1 MRMKFG
7 FHYQNMTDS
16 DWVSC
21 YNCNTKF
28 YKRGG
33 PMQTTPVQTY
43 KRINVKNDTK
53 RPVWAIR
60 LERSDLARAVFSFL
74 LGRCQIMY
82 MMTPFLLSYYA
93 AEYKKEKSAI
103 HIIFSMLGV
112 LTLGSGIGSLKY
124 MIAMLIYSIYRYTFG
139 DAKEDDRPRLN
150 LAVCGLSSFA
160 GGIFFI
166 ALDGFA
172 IYDTL
177 LLLLESGISV
187 LGMAAIRHAYPLIL
201 SFVSRRKEKRIVLN
215 SELVCACLFLTAGIL
230 GIWDWA
236 QISGY
241 NIVNTIVLFAVIA
254 FSYSQGMTLGC
265 LCGAVCGAMVGI
277 RSGSLL
283 SAIGMFSF
291 CGLIAGK
298 LGQYGKLA
306 AAAGCILAALA
317 SALYGGSVNSI
328 YLNLYEIAAAAGAF
342 LMVPSQY
349 MKNNTRVFENGVDSV
364 RESDD
369 QKHMREHLIDKLERT
384 SKSFSK
390 LSSTFDE
397 ITQRQLKG
405 YSGGSDSI
413 FNSLGEQICKNCA
426 MFHCCWERDFA
437 ATYQNVTQ
445 MVHKLEEKGYVD
457 IMDLDEKFREHCTQS
472 EEMVLRANHLFELCK
487 LDARWANDLSQN
499 RRLLSQQYKGISK
512 IMDGMA
518 DQVRQDITFSRDLKN
533 KIIAQLQKAHFRIRE
548 ASVVEIGEDR
558 YEVDLALKAEHG
570 VKEIGCEIAMH
581 VSCVLG
587 RPMVICDEAV
597 IRGIYHVK
605 LAESDRFE
613 VRTGLAVAKQNGSSA
628 CGDSFAAVKLSD
640 GRFMLALSD
649 GMGSGRK
656 AAAESG
662 ATVTLLEQFLD
673 SGFDRETALG
683 LINSVLVLQS
693 AEESFATIDLGIIN
707 LISGVCEFVKIG
719 SAAGFIKR
727 GDSVEVIPSTS
738 LPAGI
743 LSQIDPEL
751 SAKPLHDG
759 DLIIMMSDGVL
770 ESNKNHSVGEEWV
783 LEFLQKH
790 RHIMDPQTM
799 ADQLLEAAKMNQ
811 GQLVSDDMTV
821 AVARILK
828 KVS

>member
-1 MRMKFG
+1 
-7 FHYQNMTDS
+7 
-16 DWVSC
+16 
-21 YNCNTKF
+21 
-28 YKRGG
+28 
-33 PMQTTPVQTY
+33 MQTTPVQTY
-43 KRINVKNDTK
+43 KRINVKSDTK
-53 RPVWAIR
+53 RPFRAIR
-60 LERSDLARAVFSFL
+60 LERSDLARAAFSFL
-74 LGRCQIMY
+74 LARSQILF

-93 AEYKKEKSAI
+93 AEYKKEKSVI

-112 LTLGSGIGSLKY
+112 LSLGFGIGSLKY

-139 DAKEDDRPRLN
+139 DSREEDKPRLN
-150 LAVCGLSSFA
+150 LAVCGLSLFA

-166 ALDGFA
+166 ALDGFS

-177 LLLLESGISV
+177 LLLLESAISV

-201 SFVSRRKEKRIVLN
+201 SAVSRRKEKRVVLN
-215 SELVCACLFLTAGIL
+215 SELVCACLFLTASVL
-230 GIWDWA
+230 GAWDWA
-236 QISGY
+236 QISGF
-241 NIVNTIVLFAVIA
+241 NIVNTVVLFAVIA

-265 LCGAVCGAMVGI
+265 LCGAVCGAMIGI
-277 RSGSLL
+277 RSGNLL
-283 SAIGMFSF
+283 SAVGMFAF
-291 CGLIAGK
+291 CGIAAGK
-298 LGQYGKLA
+298 LGQFGKLA

-317 SALYGGSVNSI
+317 SAMYGGSVNSI
-328 YLNLYEIAAAAGAF
+328 YLSFYEIAAAAGA
-342 LMVPSQY
+342 LLLVPTQY
-349 MKNNTRVFENGVDSV
+349 IKNHARVFENGVDSI

-369 QKHMREHLIDKLERT
+369 QKHMREHLIDKLDRT
-384 SKSFSK
+384 GKSFLK
-390 LSSTFDE
+390 LSTTFDE

-405 YSGGSDSI
+405 YSGGSDTI

-426 MFHCCWERDFA
+426 MFRCCWERDFA
-437 ATYQNVTQ
+437 STYQNMTQ
-445 MVHKLEEKGYVD
+445 MVHKLEEKGYLD
-457 IMDLDEKFREHCTQS
+457 IMDLDEKFREHCTRS
-472 EEMVLRANHLFELCK
+472 EEMVTRANHLFELCK

-512 IMDGMA
+512 IMDSMA
-518 DQVRQDITFSRDLKN
+518 GQVRQDITFSRDLKN
-533 KIIAQLQKAHFRIRE
+533 KIISQLQKSHFRVCE

-558 YEVDLALKAEHG
+558 YEVDLMLKADRG
-570 VKEIGCEIAMH
+570 IKEIGCEIAMH
-581 VSCVLG
+581 VSCVLN
-587 RPMVICDEAV
+587 RPMIISDEAV
-597 IRGIYHVK
+597 IRGIYHLK
-605 LAESDRFE
+605 LAESDRYE
-613 VRTGLAVAKQNGSSA
+613 VRTGLAVAKQSGSAA

-727 GDSVEVIPSTS
+727 GDAVEVIPSTS

-751 SAKPLHDG
+751 SAKPLYDG

-770 ESNKNHSVGEEWV
+770 ESNKNNSIGEEWV

-790 RHIMDPQTM
+790 RHIMDPQVL
-799 ADQLLEAAKMNQ
+799 ADQLLETAKLNQ
-811 GQLVSDDMTV
+811 GHQVSDDMTV